1 MKYRNEKWSIA
12 SELGK
17 LDLML
22 GHVHFPSTTTR
33 RPRSIVKFNK
43 YKDNELRSLL
53 LFAYSIFEDV
63 LGRRYYAH
71 FLLLVLIMHLS
82 ESRAL
87 HKDLLNNLQNLCTQ
101 FVTMFPVLYSARHNV
116 QVIHSIVHVGDTV
129 KAYGPL
135 WNYSTFNFESL
146 LGL

>member
-1 MKYRNEKWSIA
+1 
-12 SELGK
+12 
-17 LDLML
+17 ML
-22 GHVHFPSTTTR
+22 AHVRFPSTTNR
-33 RPRSIVKFNK
+33 RPRSIFKFNK
-43 YKDNELRSLL
+43 YKGNELRALL

-63 LGRRYYAH
+63 LDREYYSH

-87 HKDLLNNLQNLCTQ
+87 HKEWLDNLQHLCTQ
-101 FVTMFPVLYSARHNV
+101 FVLIFSRLYSARHNV
-116 QVIHSIVHVGDTV
+116 QVVHSIVHVADTV

-135 WNYSTFNFESL
+135 SNYSTFNFENL